1 MRKDIDT
8 VKLTFGLKIHQLRQ
22 DMGLSYQQL
31 SDRTGLAIS
40 YLHNIEKGKKY
51 PKADKIL
58 LLAKALDTDYNYLVS
73 LDGDSRLKPII
84 DLINSDFLKVFPLD
98 LFGIKL
104 PKLMELLSAA
114 PDKVN
119 AFITTV
125 IKIIRN
131 YHLQGEDFY
140 KAALRSYQ
148 DFNNNY
154 FGDIEAAVAKFKKK
168 AKIAEN
174 ALLSPSDLEL
184 LLADFGIRVNK
195 TYLPQQKTLKELRSF
210 YSSSKK
216 VLFLNTQLSDAQSS
230 FLLGKELGFQVLALK
245 ERPYETRMTEVDSF
259 DKLLNNFKASY
270 FSVALL
276 MDERAIVKDVEQ
288 IRKWGS
294 WSGKA
299 FLQLFKKYNVTSEML
314 IQRLANILPQHF
326 GIEDLFFL
334 RFFAGPDLQKFE
346 MTKEM
351 HLSQLHLPHANQLD
365 EHYCR
370 RWVSINS
377 IRQLKTMQSIENLDE
392 PIISAQT
399 SKYWGTSN
407 AYFCISIAK
416 PSHDNAQDSTSVTIG
431 LLVNDKLRRLFRFL
445 DDPQLPVKNVHT
457 TCERC
462 GISDCGA
469 RAVPPTVLQ
478 HDKLRSKIKNA
489 LDELEQDAQS
499 GFPEAKQ

>member
-1 MRKDIDT
+1 MDT
-8 VKLTFGLKIHQLRQ
+8 VKLTLGLKIHQLRQ
-22 DMGLSYQQL
+22 DRGLSYQQL

-58 LLAKALDTDYNYLVS
+58 LLAKALNTDYNYLVS
-73 LDGDSRLKPII
+73 LDGDKRLKPII
-84 DLINSDFLKVFPLD
+84 DLINSDFLKMFPLD
-98 LFGIKL
+98 LFGIRL
-104 PKLMELLSAA
+104 PKLMELLSVA

-131 YHLQGEDFY
+131 YHLQGEDFF

-154 FGDIEAAVAKFKKK
+154 FGEIEAAVAQFKQQ
-168 AKIAEN
+168 AQIAAD
-174 ALLSPSDLEL
+174 ALLSPRELEL
-184 LLADFGIRVNK
+184 LLAQFGITVDK
-195 TYLPQQKTLKELRSF
+195 TYLPQQKTLQELRSF
-210 YSSSKK
+210 YSPGRR
-216 VLFLNTQLSDAQSS
+216 VLFLNTPLSDAQAS
-230 FLLGKELGFQVLALK
+230 FLLGKELGFQVLALE

-270 FSVALL
+270 FAVALL
-276 MDERAIVKDVEQ
+276 MDERAIVRDIEQ

-299 FLQLFKKYNVTSEML
+299 FLQLFKKYDVTSEML

-326 GIEDLFFL
+326 GIENLFFL

-346 MTKEM
+346 MTKEV
-351 HLSQLHLPHANQLD
+351 HLSQLHHPHANQLD

-377 IRQLKTMQSIENLDE
+377 IRQLKTMQSIDKLDG
-392 PIISAQT
+392 PIISAQI

-416 PSHDNAQDSTSVTIG
+416 PGHDNAQNSTSVTIG
-431 LLVNDKLRRLFRFL
+431 LLVNDKLRRLFRFI
-445 DDPQLPVKNVHT
+445 DDPQLPVKEVHT

-478 HDKLRSKIKNA
+478 HDKLRAKIKNA
-489 LDELEQDAQS
+489 LEAMEQDTPS
-499 GFPEAKQ
+499 GFPEAEQ